1 MENTVAADFLEDQYA
16 FLDDCPSE
24 LLESVICSTVGT
36 LEQRSTTMQQW
47 YKYFLQGEIPPQ
59 PEWLPQQI
67 ANAVQQQIQ
76 QSGIAPYLK
85 DQHELTIEFLGHVFV
100 QWETMQQE
108 YQQKMQQWLNE
119 KLKNAEMSDQAIDIK
134 QAELEFDFNFTGDV
148 LINPAWQDR
157 LDAWKKLD
165 SIFGDLSQILG
176 RDVDIT
182 KGILKHQNWRHIE
195 RLQELLKRI
204 DEFKKVVD
212 ALGRLQVSIYN
223 DEELES
229 FFESI
234 SRVVEEIKEKVV
246 DYVPEEMSGIERS
259 GEISRMLPQEAL
271 FLGHP
276 KLKLLWHAKR
286 YEQALLSYKV
296 QGLEIEKTWVDIA
309 EQQEVKKPR
318 TRFDRGPMLI
328 VIDTSGSM
336 SGTPEII
343 AKALTLQAAK
353 TAHAEKRACYLYAF
367 GGQGQRIEHDLK
379 FTQDGIQKLL
389 EFLGYSFGGG
399 NDIETIEYA
408 VKRLEE
414 EQWKK
419 ADVMIVSDGEWSAS
433 SHIEQIVKSSSQNGT
448 RFHGIQVGGYGQGL
462 KQLCDNVHHFK
473 SWQNIF

>member
-1 MENTVAADFLEDQYA
+1 MENTVAADYLEDQYA

-24 LLESVICSTVGT
+24 LLEEVICSTVGT

-204 DEFKKVVD
+204 
-212 ALGRLQVSIYN
+212 
-223 DEELES
+223 
-229 FFESI
+229 
-234 SRVVEEIKEKVV
+234 
-246 DYVPEEMSGIERS
+246 
-259 GEISRMLPQEAL
+259 
-271 FLGHP
+271 
-276 KLKLLWHAKR
+276 
-286 YEQALLSYKV
+286 
-296 QGLEIEKTWVDIA
+296 
-309 EQQEVKKPR
+309 
-318 TRFDRGPMLI
+318 
-328 VIDTSGSM
+328 
-336 SGTPEII
+336 
-343 AKALTLQAAK
+343 
-353 TAHAEKRACYLYAF
+353 
-367 GGQGQRIEHDLK
+367 
-379 FTQDGIQKLL
+379 
-389 EFLGYSFGGG
+389 
-399 NDIETIEYA
+399 
-408 VKRLEE
+408 
-414 EQWKK
+414 
-419 ADVMIVSDGEWSAS
+419 
-433 SHIEQIVKSSSQNGT
+433 
-448 RFHGIQVGGYGQGL
+448 
-462 KQLCDNVHHFK
+462 
-473 SWQNIF
+473 

>member
-1 MENTVAADFLEDQYA
+1 MENTVAADYLEDQYA

-24 LLESVICSTVGT
+24 LLEAVICSTVGT

-59 PEWLPQQI
+59 PAWLPKQI

-85 DQHELTIEFLGHVFV
+85 DQHELTIEFLGHVLL
-100 QWETMQQE
+100 QWEVMQQQ
-108 YQQKMQQWLNE
+108 YQQKMQEWLNE
-119 KLKNAEMSDQAIDIK
+119 KLKNAKTSDQPIDINK
-134 QAELEFDFNFTGDV
+134 AQSEFDFNFTGDL
-148 LINPAWQDR
+148 LINSAWQES

-165 SIFGDLSQILG
+165 SVFGDLSQMLG

-195 RLQELLKRI
+195 RLQELLKHI
-204 DEFKKVVD
+204 DEFKKIVD
-212 ALGRLQVSIYN
+212 ALGRLQENINN

-229 FFESI
+229 FFENV
-234 SRVVEEIKEKVV
+234 SRVVEEIQEKIV

-259 GEISRMLPQEAL
+259 GGINRMLPQEAL

-276 KLKLLWHAKR
+276 KLKLLWHGKR

-296 QGLEIEKTWVDIA
+296 QGIEIEKTWVDIA
-309 EQQEVKKPR
+309 EQQEMKRPR
-318 TRFDRGPMLI
+318 PRFDRGPMLI

-336 SGTPEII
+336 SGTPELL
-343 AKALTLQAAK
+343 AKALTLQASK

-367 GGQGQRIEHDLK
+367 GGHGQRIEHDLK
-379 FTQDGIQKLL
+379 FTQDGISKLL
-389 EFLGYSFGGG
+389 DFLGYSFGGG
-399 NDIETIEYA
+399 NDIETVEYA
-408 VKRLEE
+408 VKRLEQ

-419 ADVMIVSDGEWSAS
+419 ADVMIVSDGEWTAS
-433 SHIEQIVKSSSQNGT
+433 PQIEKIVKSSTDKGT
-448 RFHGIQVGGYGQGL
+448 RFHGVQVGGNGRGL
-462 KQLCDNVHHFK
+462 KQLCKNTHNFK
-473 SWQNIF
+473 DWHKIA

>member
-1 MENTVAADFLEDQYA
+1 MEHIVAADYLEDQYS

-24 LLESVICSTVGT
+24 LLEKVICSTVGT
-36 LEQRSTTMQQW
+36 LEQRSETMQRW
-47 YKYFLQGEIPPQ
+47 YKYFILGEIPLK
-59 PEWLPQQI
+59 PEWLPKHI
-67 ANAVQQQIQ
+67 SDVVQQQIV
-76 QSGIAPYLK
+76 QSGITPFLK
-85 DQHELTIEFLGHVFV
+85 AQHELTIEFLKHVML
-100 QWETMQQE
+100 QWEVIQTE
-108 YQQKMQQWLNE
+108 YQKKMQKWLQEKIANAKQGNE
-119 KLKNAEMSDQAIDIK
+119 PFDASEVK
-134 QAELEFDFNFTGDV
+134 QDFEFKYSGELVIHNSWHE
-148 LINPAWQDR
+148 R
-157 LDAWKKLD
+157 LEAWKQLN
-165 SIFGDLSQILG
+165 SVFGDLSQMLG
-176 RDVDIT
+176 RGVDIT
-182 KGILKHQNWRHIE
+182 KGILKHQNWHHIE
-195 RLQELLKRI
+195 RLQELLKCI

-212 ALGRLQVSIYN
+212 ALGRLQESIDD

-234 SRVVEEIKEKVV
+234 SRVVEEIQEKVV

-296 QGLEIEKTWVDIA
+296 QGLEIEKTWVDISQ
-309 EQQEVKKPR
+309 QQEVKKPR

-399 NDIETIEYA
+399 NDIETVECA
-408 VKRLEE
+408 VKRLKE

-419 ADVMIVSDGEWSAS
+419 ADVMIVSDGEWTAS
-433 SHIEQIVKSSSQNGT
+433 SHIEQIVKSSAEKGT
-448 RFHGIQVGGYGQGL
+448 RFHGVQVGGYGQGL
-462 KQLCDNVHHFK
+462 KQLCSNVYDFK
-473 SWQNIF
+473 NWQNVF

>member
-1 MENTVAADFLEDQYA
+1 MISADYLEDQYA

-47 YKYFLQGEIPPQ
+47 YKYFLQGQIPPQ
-59 PEWLPQQI
+59 PKWLPQQI
-67 ANAVQQQIQ
+67 ANTVQQQIQ

-85 DQHELTIEFLGHVFV
+85 DQHELTIEFLSHVFV
-100 QWETMQQE
+100 QWEIMQQE
-108 YQQKMQQWLNE
+108 HQQKMQQWLNE
-119 KLKNAEMSDQAIDIK
+119 KLKNAEISDQAIDIK
-134 QAELEFDFNFTGDV
+134 QAELEFDFSFTGDV
-148 LINPAWQDR
+148 LINPAWQGR
-157 LDAWKKLD
+157 LDAWRKLD
-165 SIFGDLSQILG
+165 SIFGGLSQMLG
-176 RDVDIT
+176 CDVDIT

-212 ALGRLQVSIYN
+212 ALGRLQETIDN

-234 SRVVEEIKEKVV
+234 SRVVEEIQEKVV

-296 QGLEIEKTWVDIA
+296 QGLEIEKIWVDIA
-309 EQQEVKKPR
+309 QQQEVKKPR

-336 SGTPEII
+336 SGTPELI

-353 TAHAEKRACYLYAF
+353 IAYAEKRACYLYAF
-367 GGQGQRIEHDLK
+367 GGQDQRIEHDLK
-379 FTQDGIQKLL
+379 FTPNGIEKLL

-408 VKRLEE
+408 VKRLEQ

-433 SHIEQIVKSSSQNGT
+433 SHIEEVVKISAEKGT
-448 RFHGIQVGGYGQGL
+448 RFHGVQVGGYGRGL
-462 KQLCDNVHHFK
+462 KQLCTNVHDFK
-473 SWQNIF
+473 SWQKVF

>member
-1 MENTVAADFLEDQYA
+1 MENTVAADYLEDQYA

-24 LLESVICSTVGT
+24 LLETVICSTVGT
-36 LEQRSTTMQQW
+36 LEQRSNTMQKW
-47 YKYFLQGEIPPQ
+47 YKYFLQGEIPPS
-59 PEWLPQQI
+59 PAWLPKQI

-85 DQHELTIEFLGHVFV
+85 DQHELTIEFLSHILL
-100 QWETMQQE
+100 QWEVMQQQ
-108 YQQKMQQWLNE
+108 YQQKMQEWLNE
-119 KLKNAEMSDQAIDIK
+119 KLKNAKISDQPIDIN
-134 QAELEFDFNFTGDV
+134 QAESDFDFKFTGDM

-165 SIFGDLSQILG
+165 SVFGDLSQMLG

-182 KGILKHQNWRHIE
+182 KGILKHQNWHHIE

-212 ALGRLQVSIYN
+212 ALGRLQESIDN

-234 SRVVEEIKEKVV
+234 SRIVEEIQEKIV
-246 DYVPEEMSGIERS
+246 DYAPEEMSGIERS

-271 FLGHP
+271 FLGYP

-296 QGLEIEKTWVDIA
+296 QGVDFEKTWVDIA
-309 EQQEVKKPR
+309 EQQEVKKTRP
-318 TRFDRGPMLI
+318 RFDRGPMLI

-336 SGTPEII
+336 SGTPELI

-353 TAHAEKRACYLYAF
+353 TSHAEKRACYLYAF
-367 GGQGQRIEHDLK
+367 GGQGQRLEHDLK
-379 FTQDGIQKLL
+379 FTQDSISKLL
-389 EFLGYSFGGG
+389 DFLGYSFGGG

-408 VKRLEE
+408 VKRLEQ

-419 ADVMIVSDGEWSAS
+419 ADVMIVSDGEWKAS
-433 SHIEQIVKSSSQNGT
+433 SHIEQIVKSSAEKGT
-448 RFHGIQVGGYGQGL
+448 RFHGVQVGGYGQGL
-462 KQLCDNVHHFK
+462 KQLCSNVYDFK
-473 SWQNIF
+473 NWRNVF